1 MLTLAIF
8 EIIPSSEDSDK
19 VFVDDKFTSLRKIE
33 VEFAKMTT
41 RIKETLHKNNI
52 SVSVLIE
59 QLCAI
64 SAVSNKKVPIFDEDV
79 SENIKSFDELWRK
92 LRKFWNIFDYDLLIS
107 VVDLTECSEAQEI
120 LDTFLA
126 KIDLSALENV
136 VGLVLDCEETWPLL
150 RIKVNAEKCT
160 LDVQHKVKDI
170 ISKKYDLQKY
180 TLHFTGIKEGCF
192 LFIYN
197 ISKAVKS
204 YLLQYEITDGIMAD
218 FAAHNIISLQID
230 DMILN
235 VPSSTANM
243 VCMW

>member
-1 MLTLAIF
+1 
-8 EIIPSSEDSDK
+8 
-19 VFVDDKFTSLRKIE
+19 
-33 VEFAKMTT
+33 MTT
-41 RIKETLHKNNI
+41 KIKETLHKNNV

-64 SAVSNKKVPIFDEDV
+64 SAVSNKKVPIFDEDM

-92 LRKFWNIFDYDLLIS
+92 LRKFWSIFDYDLLIS
-107 VVDLTECSEAQEI
+107 VVDLTECSDAQKI
-120 LDTFLA
+120 LDNFLA
-126 KIDLSALENV
+126 KIDLSVLENV

-160 LDVQHKVKDI
+160 LAIQHQVKDI
-170 ISKKYDLQKY
+170 VSKKYDLQKY
-180 TLHFTGIKEGCF
+180 TLHFTGIKEGCI
-192 LFIYN
+192 LFIYH

-204 YLLQYEITDGIMAD
+204 YLLQFEITGSIMAE

-230 DMILN
+230 GLILN

-243 VCMW
+243 VRDNLSDDPSLVLLIFS